1 MREKY
6 KNNVAWLF
14 KRITTDG
21 STIKWEEDG
30 TAFYCNKEIVKKSR
44 LNAMSNQYK
53 SVATEVVKTTT
64 QLNFENNDRIAF
76 TPEPR
81 NNADFNDFS
90 LITDIDEKP
99 YMERGNKFRTTT
111 YKEFW
116 LTLN

>member
-14 KRITTDG
+14 KRITVDNTP
-21 STIKWEEDG
+21 TYEKDG
-30 TAFYCNKEIVKKSR
+30 TPFYCNKETVRKSR
-44 LNAMSNQYK
+44 MDPMANQYK
-53 SVATEVVKTTT
+53 SVADEVLKTTT
-64 QLNFENNDRIAF
+64 QLDFATNDRIAF

-90 LITDIDEKP
+90 VIVSMNEMP
-99 YMERGNKFRTTT
+99 YMERGNKFRNVT

-116 LTLN
+116 LTLS